1 MTYGEDPTILAWEL
15 ANEPEN
21 PGDFSGKVLQS
32 WIAEMSHFIK
42 DNAPN
47 QLVTSGSQGFFGPS
61 TLQYMYLNGNFS
73 YDQKLYTAQMCTGAD
88 FLANH
93 DETTAIDLP
102 SFHLYPGES
111 LPSPS
116 PLTASIASARPRS
129 HAPPLPSLALADS
142 SLFSPMAQTTM
153 PRSCAAGA
161 PPPAIAPSSLHKSK
175 PKSASTS
182 QKRFSGSPS
191 TWESSAR

>member
-15 ANEPEN
+15 ANEPRN

-47 QLVTSGSQGFFGPS
+47 QLVTSGSEGFFGPS

-73 YDQKLYTAQMCTGAD
+73 YDQKVYTAQMCTGVD

-111 LPSPS
+111 LPPS
-116 PLTASIASARPRS
+116 L
-129 HAPPLPSLALADS
+129 PPLPSPAQEAMPLP
-142 SLFSPMAQTTM
+142 SPAFHH
-153 PRSCAAGA
+153 C
-161 PPPAIAPSSLHKSK
+161 LHCL
-175 PKSASTS
+175 PC
-182 QKRFSGSPS
+182 PC
-191 TWESSAR
+191 